1 MWYQRVKIIDHAICT
16 DGHLKQV
23 VIELAL
29 LARLT
34 CLNRGEVGFRNL
46 GELDVRDPNL
56 SRHLVDRNTDAL
68 VFLIEVFNLGCIFFI
83 SLLGRLD
90 QIFNIL
96 FKLANPDLL
105 IVSPTMTKVVADDA
119 VLGIRSK
126 FFLSLLIKR
135 MEDDYCEGRRIF
147 FVYDERCA

>member
-1 MWYQRVKIIDHAICT
+1 M
-16 DGHLKQV
+16 
-23 VIELAL
+23 
-29 LARLT
+29 
-34 CLNRGEVGFRNL
+34 
-46 GELDVRDPNL
+46 RDPNL

-96 FKLANPDLL
+96 LKLANPDLL

-147 FVYDERCA
+147 FVYD